1 MALLLDPQAW
11 LSFLTLA
18 GLEIIL
24 GIDNILLLSVLVD
37 RLPQRRRASARFL
50 GSGFAM
56 LTRIALLL
64 SVVWITNLRRPLLTL
79 AGFEISVRDLVLL
92 AGGVLLVWQ
101 SVAEIVGMLKGG
113 GARRAARTAR
123 GFWLVIVQ
131 IGILDIVFSL
141 DSVFTAVGLVND
153 FGIMVSAIVVS
164 ILVMMWVS
172 GSVSAFIQRHPT
184 IKMLALAF
192 LILIGVALVAEG
204 FHFDIPK
211 GYLYFAMGFAVAIEL
226 VNIRV
231 RALAKRRSPGD

>member
-18 GLEIIL
+18 GLEIVL

-64 SVVWITNLRRPLLTL
+64 SVVWITNLRRPLLAL
-79 AGFEISVRDLVLL
+79 AQFEISVRDLVLF

-101 SVAEIVGMLKGG
+101 SVAEIVGLLRGH
-113 GARRAARTAR
+113 GARRTARAAR
-123 GFWLVIVQ
+123 GFWLIIVQ

-141 DSVFTAVGLVND
+141 DSVFTAIGLARSVEVM
-153 FGIMVSAIVVS
+153 IAAIVVS
-164 ILVMMWVS
+164 VFAMIAISSAVS
-172 GSVSAFIQRHPT
+172 RFVARYPT
-184 IKMLALAF
+184 LKALALMF
-192 LILIGVALVAEG
+192 LVLVGVSLIAEAA
-204 FHFDIPK
+204 HIEVPQ
-211 GYLYFAMGFAVAIEL
+211 GYLYFAIGFAAVVEW
-226 VNIRV
+226 VNIR
-231 RALAKRRSPGD
+231 LRRRG

>member
-1 MALLLDPQAW
+1 
-11 LSFLTLA
+11 
-18 GLEIIL
+18 
-24 GIDNILLLSVLVD
+24 
-37 RLPQRRRASARFL
+37 
-50 GSGFAM
+50 
-56 LTRIALLL
+56 
-64 SVVWITNLRRPLLTL
+64 
-79 AGFEISVRDLVLL
+79 
-92 AGGVLLVWQ
+92 
-101 SVAEIVGMLKGG
+101 
-113 GARRAARTAR
+113 
-123 GFWLVIVQ
+123 
-131 IGILDIVFSL
+131 
-141 DSVFTAVGLVND
+141 VFTAVGLVND